1 MAGALSNA
9 KRDLPKIRD
18 EDRESRYGQVFGVS
32 GPVVIAENMAG
43 SAMYELV
50 RVGHDELVGE
60 VIRIDA
66 DKTTIQVY
74 EETSGVTVG
83 DPVLRTGKPLSVEL
97 GPGLMENIVD
107 GIQRPLRAI
116 QEFSQSIYIP
126 RGINT
131 DALDR
136 SIKWDFS
143 PVNFKV
149 GDHISGGDIFGRVY
163 ENSLVDNHKIMLSPR
178 ALGTITSIA
187 EKGSYT
193 VEDVVLET
201 EFEGKKTQH
210 TMMQLWPV
218 RAPRP
223 TAAKL
228 TADYPLF
235 TGQRVLDS
243 LFPCVQ
249 GGTTAIPGAFG
260 AGKTVIS
267 QALSKFSNSNI
278 IVYVGCGERGN
289 EMAEVLMEFPEL
301 TLDVGDRQEPIMKR
315 TTLVANTSNMPVAAR
330 EASIYTGIT
339 LAEYWRDQGSNVAM
353 MADSTSRWA
362 EALREISGRLA
373 EMPADSGYPAYLST
387 KLASFYE
394 RAGKVTCLGNPVRE
408 GTVSIVG
415 AVSPPGGDFS
425 DPVTAATLS
434 IVQVFW
440 GLDKK
445 LAQRKHFPSVNWNV
459 SYSKYIKVL
468 EPHYQSTDAA
478 FIQNRNKTKEIL
490 QKEDDLAEIVQLV
503 GKSALGEADKVTLEV
518 APERN
523 ERV

>member
-116 QEFSQSIYIP
+116 QESSQSIYIP

-143 PVNFKV
+143 PADFKASFLDNLDV
-149 GDHISGGDIFGRVY
+149 GDHVAGGDIFGKVY

-201 EFEGKKTQH
+201 EFEGKKTEH

-235 TGQRVLDS
+235 TGQ
-243 LFPCVQ
+243 
-249 GGTTAIPGAFG
+249 
-260 AGKTVIS
+260 
-267 QALSKFSNSNI
+267 
-278 IVYVGCGERGN
+278 
-289 EMAEVLMEFPEL
+289 
-301 TLDVGDRQEPIMKR
+301 
-315 TTLVANTSNMPVAAR
+315 
-330 EASIYTGIT
+330 
-339 LAEYWRDQGSNVAM
+339 
-353 MADSTSRWA
+353 
-362 EALREISGRLA
+362 
-373 EMPADSGYPAYLST
+373 
-387 KLASFYE
+387 
-394 RAGKVTCLGNPVRE
+394 
-408 GTVSIVG
+408 
-415 AVSPPGGDFS
+415 
-425 DPVTAATLS
+425 
-434 IVQVFW
+434 
-440 GLDKK
+440 
-445 LAQRKHFPSVNWNV
+445 
-459 SYSKYIKVL
+459 
-468 EPHYQSTDAA
+468 
-478 FIQNRNKTKEIL
+478 
-490 QKEDDLAEIVQLV
+490 
-503 GKSALGEADKVTLEV
+503 
-518 APERN
+518 
-523 ERV
+523 